1 MTRARLDFA
10 YGLLEN
16 LPTIVFVGLWNAGA
30 GLQVAGWSASLAAI
44 LVLSAFVR
52 LGRRPD
58 TILLG
63 INVNF
68 AMTAPIIAS
77 LFLVGQTE
85 LARWF
90 LGHVEAGAI
99 ATVFLTGICLT
110 ICSARGFVGSDA
122 GSTSDRRRYSLLLL
136 TLSAAAVAW
145 SAAHIGAHWM
155 SIVLPLVVLFAAR
168 RFLVAQMT
176 DREERNPGPD
186 SSLAVVA
193 VPVPE

>member
-16 LPTIVFVGLWNAGA
+16 LPTIVFVGLWNTGA

-44 LVLSAFVR
+44 LVLSTFAR
-52 LGRRPD
+52 LGRGPD

-77 LFLVGQTE
+77 LFLVGQME
-85 LARWF
+85 LARWV

-122 GSTSDRRRYSLLLL
+122 GSASERRRYSLLLL
-136 TLSAAAVAW
+136 TLSAATVGW
-145 SAAHIGAHWM
+145 SAAHTGNHWM

-168 RFLVAQMT
+168 RFLVAQLT
-176 DREERNPGPD
+176 DGEQRDAGP
-186 SSLAVVA
+186 SLAVVA
-193 VPVPE
+193 TPVSE